1 MKTETFLSR
10 MLLLAGAVVV
20 SLSLCTACGGDD
32 DDDPAPA
39 PEASPTAVSFYKD
52 NDLYA
57 DGTLVYHLESD
68 VDKEMSVWYPLD
80 KDGIKEANVPA
91 RLSYGGEIY
100 TVTQLSTY
108 AFAHCY
114 NLKKA
119 VIPSPVTALGDYS
132 FAWDERLT
140 TIGEYAFA
148 WCKNLTSVNIPA
160 TVTSIGENA
169 FGWCNKLEN
178 VYVHWQKPISI
189 SSSAFLYIPRP
200 HRHQGGL

>member
-1 MKTETFLSR
+1 MTTTPRPLPKPAR
-10 MLLLAGAVVV
+10 PLL
-20 SLSLCTACGGDD
+20 D
-32 DDDPAPA
+32 
-39 PEASPTAVSFYKD
+39 YKD

-132 FAWDERLT
+132 FAWDESLTTVSLSPALT